1 MLEIS
6 VKDKQYKLEYTFEAV
21 RHKTLL
27 KMMFDIMSG
36 AYTTKKILAVQNENE
51 ANAVVA
57 MLDGTSDM
65 VADIPEITE
74 IAFYA
79 GLLENNPVD
88 KAEAK
93 DLMKQYMIDNKLS
106 FNALYTDIKKCMEDD
121 GFFDLS
127 GIKEMI
133 AQMEEMQRKAEEA
146 EKKAQEKQNKK
157 VVPMD
162 HQKKKS
168 TSKKS

>member
-6 VKDKQYKLEYTFEAV
+6 IKDKQYKLEYTFEAV
-21 RHKTLL
+21 RHKQLL

-36 AYTTKKILAVQNENE
+36 AYTTKKILAVKDENE

-93 DLMKQYMIDNKLS
+93 SLMKQYMIDNKLS

-127 GIKEMI
+127 GINEMLE
-133 AQMEEMQRKAEEA
+133 QMNKAITEG
-146 EKKAQEKQNKK
+146 QDNKK

>member
-6 VKDKQYKLEYTFEAV
+6 IKDKQYKLEYTFEAV

-121 GFFDLS
+121 GFFNLS
-127 GIKEMI
+127 GINEMLE
-133 AQMEEMQRKAEEA
+133 QMNKAITES
-146 EKKAQEKQNKK
+146 QDNKK

-162 HQKKKS
+162 HKKKS

>member
-1 MLEIS
+1 MLEITI
-6 VKDKQYKLEYTFEAV
+6 KDTQYKLEYTFEAV
-21 RHKTLL
+21 RHKQLL
-27 KMMFDIMSG
+27 KMMFDIISG

-133 AQMEEMQRKAEEA
+133 AQMEEMQKKAEEA
-146 EKKAQEKQNKK
+146 EKEAQEEQNKK

-162 HQKKKS
+162 HKKKS

>member
-1 MLEIS
+1 MLEITI
-6 VKDKQYKLEYTFEAV
+6 KDKQYKLEYTFEAV

-51 ANAVVA
+51 VNAVVA

-93 DLMKQYMIDNKLS
+93 SLMKQYMIDNKLS
-106 FNALYTDIKKCMEDD
+106 FNALYTDIKKCMEND

-133 AQMEEMQRKAEEA
+133 AQMEEMQKKAEEA
-146 EKKAQEKQNKK
+146 EKEAQEEQNKK

-162 HQKKKS
+162 HKKKS

>member
-1 MLEIS
+1 MMEITI
-6 VKDKQYKLEYTFEAV
+6 KDTTYKLEYTFEAV
-21 RHKTLL
+21 RHKALL

-36 AYTTKKILAVQNENE
+36 AYTTKKILAIKDENE

-79 GLLENNPVD
+79 GLLENNPVTEV
-88 KAEAK
+88 EAK

-106 FNALYTDIKKCMEDD
+106 FNALYTQIKECMEND

-127 GIKEMI
+127 GIKEMLE
-133 AQMEEMQRKAEEA
+133 QMNKSIEQ
-146 EKKAQEKQNKK
+146 QDKK

-162 HQKKKS
+162 HKKKS

>member
-1 MLEIS
+1 MLEITI
-6 VKDKQYKLEYTFEAV
+6 KDTTYKLEYTFEAV
-21 RHKTLL
+21 RHKQLL
-27 KMMFDIMSG
+27 KLMFDIMSG
-36 AYTTKKILAVQNENE
+36 AYTTKKILAVKDESE
-51 ANAVVA
+51 ANGVLA
-57 MLDGTSDM
+57 MLNGTTEM
-65 VADIPEITE
+65 LADIPDITE

-88 KAEAK
+88 EVTAK

-106 FNALYTDIKKCMEDD
+106 FYAVYEQLKKCMEDD

-133 AQMEEMQRKAEEA
+133 AKMEEEEKKMEEA
-146 EKKAQEKQNKK
+146 QKQSKK